1 MQHPLRSLTEFPQS
15 HHALPSPVVPRDF
28 AGTSVSGR
36 DLELPPSR
44 GLYCL
49 PISSP
54 RLVSLT
60 LEYKASC
67 CVHTCMCVR
76 AYTPTHPHTPTFFC
90 DLNSSGLQN
99 TQGGV
104 GSDQNILKH
113 NSTELVKRSS
123 CVEADGPIV
132 EVKPSLSLGDINA
145 NNNSGKPTI

>member
-1 MQHPLRSLTEFPQS
+1 MLCPLLWSQETLLVPRYQVEIFSCLIPEDS
-15 HHALPSPVVPRDF
+15 IVYPSPPQ
-28 AGTSVSGR
+28 A
-36 DLELPPSR
+36 
-44 GLYCL
+44 
-49 PISSP
+49 
-54 RLVSLT
+54 SLFN
-60 LEYKASC
+60 LEYMESC

-76 AYTPTHPHTPTFFC
+76 AYTHTHPHTPTFFC

-123 CVEADGPIV
+123 CVEADRPIV

-145 NNNSGKPTI
+145 NNSGKPTI